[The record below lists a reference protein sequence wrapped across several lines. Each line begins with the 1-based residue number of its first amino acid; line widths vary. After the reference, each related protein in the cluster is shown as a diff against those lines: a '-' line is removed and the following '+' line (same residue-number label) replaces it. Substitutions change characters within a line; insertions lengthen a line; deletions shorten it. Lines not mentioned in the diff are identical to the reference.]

1 METCISVRGGTV
13 ISLAGCTPF
22 IFWIKSNAFEFL
34 FVCFNSRRETRL
46 FYKCDH
52 CIAHC
57 GRKYGVFTKFPIR
70 KERSLVIMAEH
81 GAYGGWSG
89 SALCRTTPTATRG
102 LGFCGLARRIVPL
115 SRFTQHARGSEG
127 LFQLSNEDLFQP
139 SSEDLF

>member
-1 METCISVRGGTV
+1 METCILVRGGTV
-13 ISLAGCTPF
+13 ISVAGCTPF
-22 IFWIKSNAFEFL
+22 IFWIKWNTFEFL
-34 FVCFNSRRETRL
+34 FVCFNSRGETRL

-81 GAYGGWSG
+81 SAYGRWSG
-89 SALCRTTPTATRG
+89 RALCRATPTVTRG
-102 LGFCGLARRIVPL
+102 LGFWGLARRIAPL
-115 SRFTQHARGSEG
+115 SRFTQHARGSKD
-127 LFQLSNEDLFQP
+127 LFQPSNEDLFQP